1 MAKDKILLHSV
12 SKNKDGETFDVR
24 WNGLLVGT
32 VVVPYNTAA
41 VLDFSTKPGV
51 DYYYIRKAALKLYD
65 EHQRDVV
72 VHMKRKTFSVSKEIS
87 NTKPKQ
93 PKLLWKKIYNMD
105 KKTIGKFCE
114 LKLDDGIG
122 ADVVFVKRISSN
134 DAVWAINTLLKTKK
148 YSTVQ
153 FTVSQML
160 SKPVRISNTASKK
173 DITAIIACVMVWN
186 EIKQEKQEQP
196 KPKEIT
202 KESDDDFVPKSME
215 PSHDI
220 DPMILAKV
228 LTLVCSPKQTIDNAK
243 KAAQQKAN
251 DQYTCVKLLDKDS
264 KFICNIYPT
273 ITAKEHALRR
283 GGRIRDAIYRKLN
296 EREIGD

>member
-1 MAKDKILLHSV
+1 MTTDKILLHSV

-32 VVVPYNTAA
+32 LVIPSNATD
-41 VLDFSTKPGV
+41 VLDFTTKPGV
-51 DYYYIRKAALKLYD
+51 NTYYIQKAALKLYD
-65 EHQRDVV
+65 EHKRDVV
-72 VHMKRKTFSVSKEIS
+72 VHMKRKTFTVSNDLS
-87 NTKPKQ
+87 NVKPKQ

-105 KKTIGKFCE
+105 KKPIGKFRE

-153 FTVSQML
+153 FTVSKML
-160 SKPVRISNTASKK
+160 SKPVSINNTASKQ

-186 EIKQEKQEQP
+186 EIKQEQP

-202 KESDDDFVPKSME
+202 KEADDEFVPKSME

-243 KAAQQKAN
+243 KPHNKRQTTNILVLNYWIKILNLFAIFIQQLPPKNTRYNVAGVSRM
-251 DQYTCVKLLDKDS
+251 QFVEK
-264 KFICNIYPT
+264 
-273 ITAKEHALRR
+273 
-283 GGRIRDAIYRKLN
+283 
-296 EREIGD
+296 